1 MSRGCLAGRP
11 YPRDTCKTQLSPF
24 VLTLRIPVMCKA
36 HALFRGM
43 LNREIPAKTYSVF
56 NSLSF
61 HTLSFYHTTLTIKSY
76 NKYRVQKI
84 EYNYNQIWY
93 RIKANK
99 QHLCKSQLYMVKVCN
114 RRCRQFIEPYPCCSP
129 KGCWKCLANNFIW
142 GLLEAQNC
150 FESSNVVQKVFSAII
165 DL

>member
-1 MSRGCLAGRP
+1 MFQGCLTRRP
-11 YPRDTCKTQLSPF
+11 YPWATHVTQLSLS
-24 VLTLRIPVMCKA
+24 VLTFRILVMCRA
-36 HALFRGM
+36 HALLRGM
-43 LNREIPAKTYSVF
+43 LSCKILAKTSSVF
-56 NSLSF
+56 NSLSL
-61 HTLSFYHTTLTIKSY
+61 HTFSFYHTTLTIKSH

-84 EYNYNQIWY
+84 EYNYNQIWH

-114 RRCRQFIEPYPCCSP
+114 RRCRQFIEPYLCYSP